1 MLQAQQTEWS
11 TKESREQRPCSKE
24 EHDSRSQPAS
34 RPGTDKVT
42 CVLRPCRHDDRGRF
56 FGGNS
61 CKAAR
66 GSGRRRRRRRHRTP
80 ASAARRTWCMTSTA
94 HARDD
99 DDTPPRARGHS
110 NTAVEG
116 DSAAAAAA
124 AAEPAAVPAPA
135 APAPSSRN
143 TRRPNR
149 FCVSRNRTL
158 LATGSS
164 PSPSDSLRQQR
175 LVQPGHHCG
184 RNGKTRRC
192 RFLDRGTSTRSS

>member
-1 MLQAQQTEWS
+1 MLQAQKTEWR

-66 GSGRRRRRRRHRTP
+66 GSGRRRRRHRTP

-116 DSAAAAAA
+116 DSAAA
-124 AAEPAAVPAPA
+124 P

-149 FCVSRNRTL
+149 LCVSRNRTL